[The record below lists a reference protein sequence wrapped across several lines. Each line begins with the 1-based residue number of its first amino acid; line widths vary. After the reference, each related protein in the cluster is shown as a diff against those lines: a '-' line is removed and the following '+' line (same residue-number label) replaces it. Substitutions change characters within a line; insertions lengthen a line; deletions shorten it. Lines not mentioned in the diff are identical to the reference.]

1 MVLMLA
7 EAYYHKGDMENALA
21 WVNELRRNRING
33 AIDLTMS
40 TLPEVR
46 TDERIV
52 VDCKG
57 MAITPLLQAIFDE
70 RRKELYM
77 EGDRWFE
84 LKRNGRPEWW
94 VISNG
99 LKFTTK
105 AYLYTAPIDKSDI
118 DLNPDLEQ
126 NPGYE
131 Y

>member
-1 MVLMLA
+1 
-7 EAYYHKGDMENALA
+7 
-21 WVNELRRNRING
+21 
-33 AIDLTMS
+33 
-40 TLPEVR
+40 
-46 TDERIV
+46 
-52 VDCKG
+52 
-57 MAITPLLQAIFDE
+57 MAKSIIQQIKFCAN
-70 RRKELYM
+70 K
-77 EGDRWFE
+77 

-105 AYLYTAPIDKSDI
+105 AYLYTAPIVKSDI